1 MEKIVKISELAQLAN
16 CSVSQVSRA
25 LSGRGRVAESTRQR
39 VVELARQYNFRN
51 LKFRSPRAAVIRG
64 SSYFVHSFFNTLD
77 TYLALQKISPLILH
91 KYNETFLR
99 QYTVES
105 VLLLDMPPEE
115 RAYWQKNLHCP
126 VHTASLFASDA
137 AELAM
142 PWNELILTAGEVLR
156 KLKCRR
162 PLLLVPEL
170 PGCRAI
176 ALPENCFIKER
187 VTLPCK
193 ELFDRLAPDYM
204 RQFDSFFPLLP
215 ANAESVRHF
224 ISQCCG
230 SSFVPVSGGSPR
242 GFPLYV
248 SGKAEIKK
256 VDCGCCEPFNV
267 FCRRITEL
275 LQSDVLNFQTASC
288 GRRQ

>member
-1 MEKIVKISELAQLAN
+1 MEKIVKISDLAELAN
-16 CSVSQVSRA
+16 CSASQVSRA

-126 VHTASLFASDA
+126 VHTASLFAADTA
-137 AELAM
+137 DLAM
-142 PWNELILTAGEVLR
+142 PWDDIINAAGEYLR

-162 PLLLVPEL
+162 PLLMVPRL
-170 PGCRAI
+170 PGCQAI
-176 ALPENCFIKER
+176 ALPENCFIRDR
-187 VTLPCK
+187 VTLPCP
-193 ELFDRLAPDYM
+193 ELFKHPAPEYM
-204 RQFDSFFPLLP
+204 RQFDAFLPLLP
-215 ANAESVRHF
+215 ANPEVIWQF
-224 ISQCCG
+224 IRQCCG
-230 SSFVPVSGGSPR
+230 NNIIPVLNSTR
-242 GFPLYV
+242 EAFPLYV
-248 SGKAEIKK
+248 SAEPAVKK
-256 VDCGCCEPFNV
+256 VDCGGCEPFAS
-267 FCRRITEL
+267 FCRTLSGI
-275 LQSDVLNFQTASC
+275 LQKDAQEIKTAS
-288 GRRQ
+288 R